1 MDLLIVGRFRAVST
15 PPSRGGGA
23 VCKIIARP
31 DLAEDQVLSSIGGVT
46 PEIGAYRS
54 EALA

>member
-15 PPSRGGGA
+15 PSSRGGGA
-23 VCKIIARP
+23 VCKIIARL

-46 PEIGAYRS
+46 PEIGACRS